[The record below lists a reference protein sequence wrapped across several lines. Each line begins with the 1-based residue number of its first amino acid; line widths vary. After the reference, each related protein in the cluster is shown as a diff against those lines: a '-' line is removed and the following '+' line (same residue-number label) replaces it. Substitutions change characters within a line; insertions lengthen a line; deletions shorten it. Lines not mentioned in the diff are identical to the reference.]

1 MMIDLLAPYMLS
13 VLLLEL
19 LEKSRSAY
27 VATVSSAA
35 DKMGRKPV
43 FDDKTERNYSMSKVY
58 GLSKL
63 YIIRITS
70 SLIS

>member
-43 FDDKTERNYSMSKVY
+43 FDDIN
-58 GLSKL
+58 
-63 YIIRITS
+63 
-70 SLIS
+70 